1 MTAGGRGRQDLVY
14 ADEAGRREKM
24 LGSLPVVFSFCRRLG
39 VAAIIDELVP
49 IRDLATVTAGQ
60 AVEAMIC
67 NRLTSPAPLVH
78 VQDWARA
85 WAVAEILGIAP
96 ASLNDDKLGRTLDVI
111 APRLEQIT
119 SAAAVRAITAFDI
132 DISRLHWDMTS
143 FSLHGAYDDADEDYP
158 EPRYGHPKDR
168 RPDLLQIQAGI
179 AAAGDGGIP
188 VYHRAYDGGAAEVSQ
203 VSGAMTAL
211 KKIAGAKTFLLIGDS
226 KLVSY
231 DNVAAITG
239 KECTFLAP
247 ASKTY
252 VKAAGLAACDLA
264 QAAEVSYIAQRDER
278 KDPGQRGR
286 WHVLE
291 DSQPLTI
298 RNPKRKKDPPI
309 DVRRIFVHSSARAA
323 AAAASRA
330 KKLARAR
337 DDLDR
342 LTRGLGGR
350 FYPGEQAVTAR
361 LQQITVSRKAGPYLR
376 YTVTTTPAAGT
387 AGEAAMAG
395 MAGTGSG
402 GPGKPALAWWLDQDA
417 IDAEAATDG
426 WYALL
431 TTLDACIT
439 AAEVLLRYKGQEAV
453 ERRYG
458 NLKGPL
464 AVAPM
469 FLNSNRR
476 IAALITVISL
486 ALLIFCL
493 IEREARR
500 NLAPET
506 RVDGLYNRQP
516 ARPTGR
522 LILTTLAG
530 LHLIPATATTPAQIT
545 RPDPVQARLLELLGV
560 DPTRPP

>member
-1 MTAGGRGRQDLVY
+1 
-14 ADEAGRREKM
+14 
-24 LGSLPVVFSFCRRLG
+24 
-39 VAAIIDELVP
+39 
-49 IRDLATVTAGQ
+49 
-60 AVEAMIC
+60 VE
-67 NRLTSPAPLVH
+67 
-78 VQDWARA
+78 
-85 WAVAEILGIAP
+85 EILGIAP
-96 ASLNDDKLGRTLDVI
+96 ASLNDDKLGRTLDAI
-111 APRLEQIT
+111 APRLEEIT
-119 SAAAVRAITAFDI
+119 SAVAVRAITAFDI
-132 DISRLHWDMTS
+132 GISQLHWDMTS
-143 FSLHGAYDDADEDYP
+143 FSLHGAYDETDEDYP

-203 VSGAMTAL
+203 VTGAMTAL
-211 KKIAGAKTFLLIGDS
+211 KKIAGPRTFLLIGDS

-231 DNVAAITG
+231 DNVAAVAG
-239 KECTFLAP
+239 KGCTFLAP

-252 VKAAGLAACDLA
+252 VKAADLAACDLGGA
-264 QAAEVSYIAQRDER
+264 TEVDYVAGRDQH
-278 KDPGQRGR
+278 KKNSNPGQLGR

-291 DSQPLTI
+291 DSRPFQI
-298 RNPKRKKDPPI
+298 RNPKRKSDPPI
-309 DVRRIFVHSSARAA
+309 TLRRVFVHSSARASA
-323 AAAASRA
+323 AATSRA

-342 LTRGLGGR
+342 LVRGLGGR
-350 FYPGEQAVTAR
+350 FYPDEKAVTDRLRQIAAAR
-361 LQQITVSRKAGPYLR
+361 KVGPYLR
-376 YTVTTTPAAGT
+376 YTLGTTPPGGPEGTCTGQGSDQT
-387 AGEAAMAG
+387 AGAQATSADQASG
-395 MAGTGSG
+395 PGPADTWQGTGSG
-402 GPGKPALAWWLDQDA
+402 GPGKPILTWWFDQQA

-431 TTLDACIT
+431 TNLDAKVT
-439 AAEVLLRYKGQEAV
+439 APEVLSRYKAQEAV

-469 FLNSNRR
+469 FLHNNRR

-486 ALLIFCL
+486 ALLVFCL

-506 RVDGLYNRQP
+506 RLDGLYNQQP

-522 LILTTLAG
+522 LILTTLAS
-530 LHLIPATATTPAQIT
+530 LQLIPATATAPAQII
-545 RPDPVQARLLELLGV
+545 RPNTVQARLLELLGV
-560 DPTRPP
+560 DPARPP